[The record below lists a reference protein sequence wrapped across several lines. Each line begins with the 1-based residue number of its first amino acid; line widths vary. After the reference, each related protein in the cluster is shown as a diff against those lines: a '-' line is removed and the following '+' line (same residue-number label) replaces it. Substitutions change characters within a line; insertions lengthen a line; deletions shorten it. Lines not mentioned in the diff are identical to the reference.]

1 MSMMNNGELV
11 GKVYSSMYRQCRER
25 GYATPVDVLMEIGV
39 LPKKKYEDWRFGRIP
54 YLESV
59 CTVNLHKL
67 SFVMHQMR
75 VYAQKSGL
83 KPSFCCYQRWAV
95 KKKNGQGRTP
105 VIPLRFSKYGNPEVE
120 KWYATHFV
128 SMQRVTELKAA
139 RRVAEDVSSS
149 IGVCTDENT
158 EQSQ

>member
-11 GKVYSSMYRQCRER
+11 GKVCSSMYRQCRER

-75 VYAQKSGL
+75 VICPKE
-83 KPSFCCYQRWAV
+83 R
-95 KKKNGQGRTP
+95 
-105 VIPLRFSKYGNPEVE
+105 
-120 KWYATHFV
+120 
-128 SMQRVTELKAA
+128 LKALVLLLSA
-139 RRVAEDVSSS
+139 VGCQKEKRAGAYSRDSASF
-149 IGVCTDENT
+149 
-158 EQSQ
+158 Q

>member
-1 MSMMNNGELV
+1 MMNNGELV
-11 GKVYSSMYRQCRER
+11 SKVCSSMYRQCRER
-25 GYATPVDVLMEIGV
+25 GYATPVDVLREIGV

-67 SFVMHQMR
+67 S
-75 VYAQKSGL
+75 
-83 KPSFCCYQRWAV
+83 
-95 KKKNGQGRTP
+95 
-105 VIPLRFSKYGNPEVE
+105 
-120 KWYATHFV
+120 
-128 SMQRVTELKAA
+128 
-139 RRVAEDVSSS
+139 EDVSSS